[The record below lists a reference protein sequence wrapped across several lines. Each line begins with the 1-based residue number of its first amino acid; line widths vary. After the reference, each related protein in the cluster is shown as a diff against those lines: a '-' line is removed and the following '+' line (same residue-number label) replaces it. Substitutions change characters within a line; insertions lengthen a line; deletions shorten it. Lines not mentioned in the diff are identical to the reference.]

1 MTESSGPRGPL
12 VPENAPFDEEQ
23 RAWLNGFLA
32 GVLGL
37 ASSETRSA
45 GSAAASGAAARARGA
60 QPAPLGPATQPG
72 ASHSAG
78 GHPAGGSAATSD
90 AATADPA
97 AKTSQERRLL
107 SVLARLDCGQC
118 GYSCQ
123 GYAQALA
130 TGSEQD
136 TTLCVPG
143 GVATRESLDALLAGP
158 AQEARGGRV
167 AVESSV
173 ALRVPHRDG
182 RVPPAE
188 LPAAP
193 SSSDATCAAGS
204 VEERRRAQRLRVKS
218 QRRLT
223 LADAGSE
230 IREVVLDLNG
240 SQLNYRP
247 GDSLAIFPHNDPDLV
262 RALLRALGARGQE
275 LVTTPQGSCEVWR
288 CLLEHVD
295 ITHVREETLRLFAGV
310 VHDGD
315 AARSLAELRERGL
328 PPGFDLLDLISMFPA
343 IRPGVEQVVST
354 LGTLEPRLY
363 SIASSPSSHPS
374 ELHLAVRVVRRE
386 RAGRERKG
394 VASTFLTEG
403 VFKGD
408 DLAASVQSAERYAAL
423 EGSVPLILLGAGTG
437 VARHRAFLAE
447 LEARG
452 RKGNTWL
459 ILASCFEGDE
469 MLYQSDL
476 EAWSKVGVLEHLD
489 VIKLGQRGRRT
500 GPHDLLRRR
509 ARRVVS
515 WLDRGAV
522 VYACGESKAFSGTL
536 NDTLVEV
543 LGRQG
548 NMTPAEALDFL
559 HELRRD
565 GRYVEEVY

>member
-1 MTESSGPRGPL
+1 MKEGSDPRVPL

-37 ASSETRSA
+37 AASEPRSA
-45 GSAAASGAAARARGA
+45 AAPAASGAAARARA
-60 QPAPLGPATQPG
+60 EEVPAPAAADQLG
-72 ASHSAG
+72 ASNA
-78 GHPAGGSAATSD
+78 PAR
-90 AATADPA
+90 DPA
-97 AKTSQERRLL
+97 AKTGQERRLL
-107 SVLARLDCGQC
+107 SALAQLDCGQC

-143 GVATRESLDALLAGP
+143 GTATRETLDALLAGP
-158 AQEARGGRV
+158 ARVARGSR
-167 AVESSV
+167 APVELDV
-173 ALRVPHRDG
+173 ALREPRRKASLPLAEPSAAANPG
-182 RVPPAE
+182 SPAGG
-188 LPAAP
+188 
-193 SSSDATCAAGS
+193 GS
-204 VEERRRAQRLRVKS
+204 AEERRRAQRLRVKS

-240 SQLNYRP
+240 SQLSYRP

-275 LVTTPQGSCEVWR
+275 LVTTPQGSCEAWR
-288 CLLEHVD
+288 CLLENVD
-295 ITHVREETLRLFAGV
+295 ITHVREETLRLFASTLP
-310 VHDGD
+310 DGD
-315 AARSLAELRERGL
+315 AARALAELRERGL
-328 PPGFDLLDLISMFPA
+328 PHGFDLLDLINMFPA

-354 LGTLEPRLY
+354 LGALEPRLY

-374 ELHLAVRVVRRE
+374 ELHLAVRMVRRE

-394 VASTFLTEG
+394 VASNFLTEG

-408 DLAASVQSAERYAAL
+408 DLAASVQSTERYVAV

-489 VIKLGQRGRRT
+489 VIKLGQRGRRS
-500 GPHDLLRRR
+500 GPHDILRRR

-515 WLDRGAV
+515 WLDRGAA
-522 VYACGESKAFSGTL
+522 VYACGESKAFSGAL

-548 NMTPAEALDFL
+548 NMTPTEALDFL
-559 HELRRD
+559 HEMRRD